1 MNMAKWVMVQHIHGI
16 VVEATNFDVGANEDT
31 LFMTMLIP
39 LITIGVCHLCLCG
52 PKLVSN
58 VNILFV

>member
-1 MNMAKWVMVQHIHGI
+1 MVQHMHGI
-16 VVEATNFDVGANEDT
+16 VVEAINFVVGAIEDT

-39 LITIGVCHLCLCG
+39 LITTSVCHLCLCG